1 MGVVWAAH
9 HLALDTEV
17 AVKLIRP
24 ERVAADPALLARFE
38 REAKA
43 TARIAHPHVVK
54 VMDYGT
60 VDGAVPYIV
69 MELLQGFSVA
79 ELLERGGRLSVAT
92 AKSLLEQVAGALE
105 SAHAHGIVHRDIKPH
120 NLFITEI
127 SHGDPLFV
135 KVLDFGVAKTL
146 GETQVPGSSHL
157 TETGTILGSPPYMS
171 PEQIQGSRDVD
182 LRSDLWSLG
191 VIVYECLTATRPF
204 DGSSFVAVGAAVLH
218 GKYRPAS
225 ELRPTLPKRVDHW
238 FAKALCTDVEGRFQS
253 ARAMAAAFEPHEA
266 PPDHAHDA
274 GTSAAVST
282 AAIPS
287 RASEA
292 TDDHASPAPRPP
304 PPTTAEHSNGD
315 ATPLRSRPDTT
326 RERSKRRR
334 RLALITAAAACAAIA
349 AGAGLRPA
357 GSAGCPA
364 GMVLI
369 EGASFRMGS
378 APDAET
384 PSDETP
390 IHRATVSSF
399 CLDVTEVTVIAY
411 AGCAECTPAAKTVEF
426 EGLTPN
432 GRSFESQF
440 CNGVDA
446 PDHPINC
453 IDWHQASAYCASRGK
468 RLPTEQEWELA
479 ARGQDA
485 RTYPWGPR
493 APSAEL
499 LNACG
504 AECSRMLTERRTAV
518 GKGPWP
524 AMYPTDDRAAATAA
538 VGSHPAG
545 ASQAGIQDLA
555 GNVWEWTDTPY
566 CPYQTPTCGDSRRV
580 LRGGGWDT
588 TESQDTRSA
597 RRYPTA
603 PTARGRSTGFR
614 CAQTP

>member
-1 MGVVWAAH
+1 
-9 HLALDTEV
+9 
-17 AVKLIRP
+17 
-24 ERVAADPALLARFE
+24 
-38 REAKA
+38 
-43 TARIAHPHVVK
+43 
-54 VMDYGT
+54 
-60 VDGAVPYIV
+60 
-69 MELLQGFSVA
+69 
-79 ELLERGGRLSVAT
+79 
-92 AKSLLEQVAGALE
+92 
-105 SAHAHGIVHRDIKPH
+105 
-120 NLFITEI
+120 
-127 SHGDPLFV
+127 
-135 KVLDFGVAKTL
+135 
-146 GETQVPGSSHL
+146 
-157 TETGTILGSPPYMS
+157 
-171 PEQIQGSRDVD
+171 
-182 LRSDLWSLG
+182 
-191 VIVYECLTATRPF
+191 
-204 DGSSFVAVGAAVLH
+204 
-218 GKYRPAS
+218 
-225 ELRPTLPKRVDHW
+225 
-238 FAKALCTDVEGRFQS
+238 
-253 ARAMAAAFEPHEA
+253 
-266 PPDHAHDA
+266 
-274 GTSAAVST
+274 
-282 AAIPS
+282 
-287 RASEA
+287 
-292 TDDHASPAPRPP
+292 
-304 PPTTAEHSNGD
+304 
-315 ATPLRSRPDTT
+315 
-326 RERSKRRR
+326 
-334 RLALITAAAACAAIA
+334 
-349 AGAGLRPA
+349 
-357 GSAGCPA
+357 
-364 GMVLI
+364 
-369 EGASFRMGS
+369 
-378 APDAET
+378 
-384 PSDETP
+384 
-390 IHRATVSSF
+390 VSSF